1 MVRYLLELLEI
12 RQRILSS
19 RRVLVHFTDR
29 ELEDV
34 GLMRDDVVYP
44 ASDETWCSRPD
55 KRRSGH
61 SAEMQPTD

>member
-1 MVRYLLELLEI
+1 MVRFLLELLEM

-34 GLMRDDVVYP
+34 GLMRGDVACP
-44 ASDETWCSRPD
+44 ASDEPWCSRPD
-55 KRRSGH
+55 KRRSSH
-61 SAEMQPTD
+61 SAGTQPTD